1 MTQVISQNTSQTW
14 LIAPDSF
21 KGSISAVSFC
31 QQVRAVRDQLQL
43 PVDLIERPMSD
54 GGEGFVEAFLHAG
67 LAEKIELE
75 AQDPLG
81 RPVKVIYG
89 WQAST
94 RTAFV
99 EMAQASG
106 LPRLTPGERDPMSA
120 SSYGTGQVLAHAINK
135 GASSI
140 VLGLGGSATND
151 GGLGALR
158 ALGFEF
164 KDGLGQIITSPAHL
178 VNLAEVRFLPGLV
191 KTVSELQSLDW
202 LLACDVTN
210 PLLGNN
216 GATAVFG
223 PQKGVTPETAGSLEA
238 GLTRFAEV
246 LNDTFGQEITHLA
259 GAGAAG
265 GMAGGFVGTL
275 YARLVPGFDLLAE
288 RLELTS
294 CLASK
299 PICGVITGEGKLD
312 AQSLQGKLPVAMAK
326 LATDHQVPTYAL
338 CGRLEDTE
346 VLMHYFYRLHSIND
360 ETTKGEPEALAMQ
373 QAPHRLKQRLSQFWP
388 QWLG

>member
-1 MTQVISQNTSQTW
+1 MTQVTLQNTPQTW

-21 KGSISAVSFC
+21 KGSISAVAFC
-31 QQVRAVRDQLQL
+31 EQVRAVRDALQL
-43 PVDLIERPMSD
+43 PVALIERPMSD

-67 LAEKIELE
+67 LAEKEELY

-89 WQAST
+89 WQASS

-106 LPRLTPGERDPMSA
+106 LPRLTRDERDPMSA

-135 GASSI
+135 GARSI

-151 GGLGALR
+151 GGMGALS

-164 KDGLGQIITSPAHL
+164 KDGLGQVITSPAQL
-178 VNLAEVRFLPGLV
+178 VDLAEVGFLPGLV
-191 KTVSELQSLDW
+191 KNVSDLQSLDW

-210 PLLGNN
+210 PLLGDH

-223 PQKGVTPETAGSLEA
+223 PQKGVTPETAGALEF
-238 GLTRFAEV
+238 GLARLAEV
-246 LNDTFGQEITHLA
+246 LAQSFGQEITHLA

-265 GMAGGFVGTL
+265 GMAGGFVGAL
-275 YARLVPGFDLLAE
+275 SARLVPGFELLAE
-288 RLELTS
+288 RLELAS
-294 CLASK
+294 CLASQ
-299 PICGVITGEGKLD
+299 PIDGVITGEGKLD
-312 AQSLQGKLPVAMAK
+312 AQSLQGKLPVAMAR
-326 LATDHQVPTYAL
+326 LAADFQVPTYAL
-338 CGRLEDTE
+338 CGRLEDTD
-346 VLMHYFYRLHSIND
+346 VLKHCFQRLHSIND
-360 ETTKGEPEALAMQ
+360 ETEKGEPEAVAMQ
-373 QAPHRLKQRLSQFWP
+373 QAPHRFKQRLMQFWP